1 MKVKIIVVLLSDVLH
16 FPPIVSLVNILN
28 SMKVSTLLITTKTSF
43 DVSKMEYVQLV
54 SLNVDYEHISNPA
67 KKLIMIPTVRS
78 RLWEIIDDS
87 YGEDTTIWCVSNLT
101 LKYLGE
107 KIAKYRYVL
116 HFLELS
122 EDLRYY
128 DKFPFFKLNAHYLAE
143 QAKAVV
149 VPEYNR
155 AHILQ
160 AWWDLSKIPAIFSN
174 KPYIN
179 KSMDRNTPI
188 SDSKVREVLN
198 AIGDRKIILYQGII
212 SPERPLD
219 KFVKAVESMGD
230 EYAFVVMSG
239 GKDIYKK
246 LGSTNYYFIPFVKPP
261 CHLEITSHA
270 HIGVLTYYPTRSTGY
285 SVLNSI
291 YCAPNKTFEYGMF
304 GIPMLG
310 NDIPGLKYIFETSDC
325 GVCMDNFS
333 EDSICKAI
341 CKIENHY
348 ADYSLGSMDFYNKTD
363 SRREVEEILN
373 RINER

>member
-1 MKVKIIVVLLSDVLH
+1 MKIIIVLLSDVLH
-16 FPPIVSLVNILN
+16 FPPIVSLVHILN
-28 SMKVSTLLITTKTSF
+28 NMQVSTLLITTETNF
-43 DVSKMEYVQLV
+43 DVSEMEYVQLV
-54 SLNVDYEHISNPA
+54 SLNVDYEHISSPA
-67 KKLIMIPTVRS
+67 KKLMMIPALRN
-78 RLWEIIDDS
+78 RLWKIIDDS

-107 KIAKYRYVL
+107 KIAEYRYVL

-128 DKFPFFKLNAHYLAE
+128 EKIPFFKLNAHYLAE

-160 AWWDLSKIPAIFSN
+160 AWWNLSRVPEIFSN

-179 KSMDRNTPI
+179 KSMSRNTPV
-188 SDSKVREVLN
+188 SDSKAREILN

-219 KFVKAVESMGD
+219 KFVKAVESMGN

-239 GKDIYKK
+239 GEDIYKK
-246 LGSTNYYFIPFVKPP
+246 LDSTNYYFIPFVKPP
-261 CHLEITSHA
+261 YHLEITSHA
-270 HIGVLTYYPTRSTGY
+270 YIGVLAYYPTRTTGY

-304 GIPMLG
+304 GIPMIG
-310 NDIPGLKYIFETSDC
+310 NNIPGLKYVFETSDC
-325 GVCMDNFS
+325 GVCMDGFS
-333 EDSICKAI
+333 VDSICNAI
-341 CKIENHY
+341 YKIETHY
-348 ADYSLGSMDFYNKTD
+348 TNYSMGAMNYYNKTD
-363 SRREVEEILN
+363 SRREVEEILS
-373 RINER
+373 RINK